1 MIVGL
6 RADGSTRGVIM
17 ARILPQR
24 LGVER
29 RRFLGLSRNDP
40 IHVRTGYQ
48 ARPAPEGTTVLLRL
62 NIAIAYLA
70 TGLPVASAP

>member
-1 MIVGL
+1 MGDCESGTLGRSVVSWLMIVGL
-6 RADGSTRGVIM
+6 RADGSTRGVII

-48 ARPAPEGTTVLLRL
+48 ARPAPEGHD
-62 NIAIAYLA
+62 
-70 TGLPVASAP
+70 